1 MDGDMETK
9 PIDGERLSMRPATKA
24 DLDSITWIVE
34 GGFPD
39 DPGCSYK
46 FPYRAEH
53 LGDFRKWTRVQY
65 EEYLNQPEKYATL
78 VTTAPVSVD
87 GGKRVIHKP
96 VSLAV
101 WDMAVETD
109 STGGG
114 PLQYYQQTCVV

>member
-1 MDGDMETK
+1 MGGE
-9 PIDGERLSMRPATKA
+9 PIKTEPLVGEQLIMRPATKA

-39 DPGCSYK
+39 DPGCTYK
-46 FPYRAEH
+46 FPYRTEFP
-53 LGDFRKWTRVQY
+53 GDFRKWTWIQY

-78 VTTAPVSVD
+78 VTTAPVLVD

-101 WDMAVETD
+101 WDIAVKVE
-109 STGGG
+109 SRGGG
-114 PLQYYQQTCVV
+114 MF